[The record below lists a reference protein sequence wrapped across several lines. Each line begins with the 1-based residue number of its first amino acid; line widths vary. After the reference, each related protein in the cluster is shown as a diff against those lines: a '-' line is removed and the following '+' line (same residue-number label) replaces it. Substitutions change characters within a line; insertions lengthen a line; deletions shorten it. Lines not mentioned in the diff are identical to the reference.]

1 MMIGIFSEI
10 VGTVQFNVGNV
21 TGELLFI
28 YLELFWKTKLTEISG
43 EPADSGKYL

>member
-1 MMIGIFSEI
+1 MKLRWILWKSAVMMIGIFSEI

-28 YLELFWKTKLTEISG
+28 YLELF
-43 EPADSGKYL
+43 